1 LSESGGPPR
10 SDRLAYCA
18 LALFAAVLWFA
29 TLSLRPLFNPDEGRY
44 AEIPREMLAS
54 GDWAI
59 PHLNGLLYLE
69 KPPLQYWATAVSLS
83 IFGQNELGARF
94 YTALCALGAVLAA
107 ALAARRL
114 WGTGAA
120 LRTAALLSSM
130 LLFLI
135 MGQLL
140 TLDMSLTAYMTVALS
155 AFLAAQSAD
164 RRHER
169 LLMLAAWAATAL
181 GVLTKGPVAAAIP
194 AAVLVLYSLWSR
206 DFAPWRRLHAA
217 AGIALFVAIA
227 LPWYVVAAQ
236 RVPGFL
242 EFFVIH
248 EHVARYLTPSAN
260 REEVWWFFVPVLL
273 LGSLPWTLPV
283 LRALGG
289 GWRRRAA
296 GFDASLFL
304 RLWVLFALVFF
315 SVSDSKLIPYILPV
329 LPALALLAAGLA
341 EETLQRDVA
350 RTAVLTVGIAIVI
363 GIACL
368 VAPAHIAPSERSAY
382 FLALSKPLAQ
392 VAALLAASGLYA
404 LAQRRRGV
412 TRSVVFLSMG
422 WCLSGLLL
430 LQAAAAVA
438 PVYSGVEL
446 YRALPNVPAGTP
458 IYSVATYDQTLPFYW
473 RRTLPLVA
481 YRGELDFGL
490 QRNPAAEEPDID
502 RFIDRWDGESEAYAV
517 MDRNT
522 FAMLG
527 ERRVP
532 MREIAHDLNRMLVS
546 RR

>member
-1 LSESGGPPR
+1 
-10 SDRLAYCA
+10 
-18 LALFAAVLWFA
+18 
-29 TLSLRPLFNPDEGRY
+29 
-44 AEIPREMLAS
+44 MLY
-54 GDWAI
+54 I
-59 PHLNGLLYLE
+59 E
-69 KPPLQYWATAVSLS
+69 KPPLQYWATAASLS
-83 IFGQNELGARF
+83 LFGQNELGARF

-120 LRTAALLSSM
+120 IRTAALLSSM

-140 TLDMSLTAYMTVALS
+140 TLDMSLTAYMTVALA
-155 AFLAAQSAD
+155 AFIAAQSAD

-217 AGIALFVAIA
+217 AGIALFVAITV
-227 LPWYVVAAQ
+227 PWFVVAAH

-242 EFFVIH
+242 EFFFIH

-260 REEVWWFFVPVLL
+260 REEVWWFFAPVLV

-283 LRALGG
+283 LRALGS
-289 GWRRRAA
+289 GWRHRTA
-296 GFDASLFL
+296 GFDAPLFL

-315 SVSDSKLIPYILPV
+315 SLSDSKLIPYLLPA
-329 LPALALLAAGLA
+329 LPALALLVAGLP
-341 EETLQRDVA
+341 EETLERDVA
-350 RTAVLTVGIAIVI
+350 RTALMTLGVSIVL

-368 VAPAHIAPSERSAY
+368 VAPAHLAPSERNAY
-382 FLALSKPLAQ
+382 FLALAKPLAQ
-392 VAALLAASGLYA
+392 VAVLLAASGLYA
-404 LAQRRRGV
+404 LVQRRRGV
-412 TRSVVFLSMG
+412 TRSVVFLGVG
-422 WCLSGLLL
+422 WCLAGLLL
-430 LQAAAAVA
+430 VQAAAAVA

-446 YRALPNVPAGTP
+446 YRALPKVPAGTP

-473 RRTLPLVA
+473 RRTLLLVA
-481 YRGELDFGL
+481 YRGELNFGL
-490 QRNPAAEEPDID
+490 ERDPGAEEPDMD
-502 RFIDRWDGESEAYAV
+502 RFVDRWRGEPDAYAV
-517 MDRNT
+517 MDRKT
-522 FAMLG
+522 FAQLG
-527 ERRVP
+527 ERGVP
-532 MREIAHDLNRMLVS
+532 MREIARDMNRVLVS